1 MWKFCPKQPKLFV
14 NFLGISFWKKKLI
27 WHLKY
32 EKNIIANNLHFKHV
46 SLQNIIIY
54 VVCSLFYAV

>member
-1 MWKFCPKQPKLFV
+1 MK
-14 NFLGISFWKKKLI
+14 
-27 WHLKY
+27 
-32 EKNIIANNLHFKHV
+32 KNIIANNLHFKHL